1 MIRKDA
7 SRCLSCCE
15 KSLFPC
21 EPVQIVERG
30 LQTTLVLED
39 DLRFE
44 VFFKRRL
51 QALLQEVTT
60 HKLDWDL
67 M

>member
-1 MIRKDA
+1 MP
-7 SRCLSCCE
+7 
-15 KSLFPC
+15 FPHGSINGVR
-21 EPVQIVERG
+21 VQIVDRG
-30 LQTTLVLED
+30 LQTSLVIED

-51 QALLQEVTT
+51 QTLLQEVVQ

>member
-1 MIRKDA
+1 M
-7 SRCLSCCE
+7 
-15 KSLFPC
+15 
-21 EPVQIVERG
+21 QIVDRG
-30 LQTTLVLED
+30 LQTSLVIED

-51 QALLQEVTT
+51 QTLLQEVSQ
-60 HKLDWDL
+60 HELDWDL